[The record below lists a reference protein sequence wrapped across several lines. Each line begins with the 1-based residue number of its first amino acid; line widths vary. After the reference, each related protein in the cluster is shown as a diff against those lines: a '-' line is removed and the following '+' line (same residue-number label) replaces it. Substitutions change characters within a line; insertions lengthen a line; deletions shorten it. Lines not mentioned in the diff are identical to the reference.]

1 MRLVRSIVY
10 CSAFLHQKYGIDSKT
25 CSGDAMVLVGAEKMC
40 SLWKVMMTMKI
51 LSDDKFAWLENFSLS

>member
-40 SLWKVMMTMKI
+40 SLWKVMMTMKF
-51 LSDDKFAWLENFSLS
+51 LSDDKFT